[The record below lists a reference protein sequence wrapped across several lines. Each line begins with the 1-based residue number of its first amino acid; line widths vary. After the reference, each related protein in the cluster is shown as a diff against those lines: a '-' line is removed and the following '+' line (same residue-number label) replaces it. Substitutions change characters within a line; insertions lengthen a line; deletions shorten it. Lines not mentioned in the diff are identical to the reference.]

1 MEQAGVRER
10 SSLTCILEKSTLV
23 MGEEGGLS
31 RLWDVLGRTLNFTL
45 VLNQI

>member
-31 RLWDVLGRTLNFTL
+31 RVVGCLG
-45 VLNQI
+45 